1 MKNIELK
8 KDILFFGKLKKKTM
22 IKSMKMN
29 FFKKIFE
36 KGLQRGGIDDIIDEH
51 SRERATG
58 TLKTEQ

>member
-1 MKNIELK
+1 MERVKNR
-8 KDILFFGKLKKKTM
+8 KDEKKK
-22 IKSMKMN
+22 K
-29 FFKKIFE
+29 

>member
-1 MKNIELK
+1 MKMEKKIEE
-8 KDILFFGKLKKKTM
+8 
-22 IKSMKMN
+22 KSMMKREKKRKK
-29 FFKKIFE
+29 KKIFK